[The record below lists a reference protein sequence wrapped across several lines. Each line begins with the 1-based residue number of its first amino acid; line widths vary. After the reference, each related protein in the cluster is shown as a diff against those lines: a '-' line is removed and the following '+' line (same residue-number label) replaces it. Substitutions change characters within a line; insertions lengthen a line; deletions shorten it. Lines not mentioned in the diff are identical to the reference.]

1 MARPISGPEHPRHP
15 LRRHVG
21 RPWPDPASPSRS
33 LRRQR
38 LIAAAAPVRNNGTA
52 SSWGTR
58 QMRMLAA
65 IALIMPFAAAA
76 IAQPAGDFYK
86 GKTLSVVVGHEAG
99 TGYDFFGRTLARHIG
114 RHIPGQPN
122 VVPQNTPGAGGLKT
136 ANWL

>member
-33 LRRQR
+33 LRRQGLMGGAGR
-38 LIAAAAPVRNNGTA
+38 FGYNGTA
-52 SSWGTR
+52 STWGAHQT
-58 QMRMLAA
+58 RMLAA
-65 IALIMPFAAAA
+65 IALIMPFAASA

-99 TGYDFFGRTLARHIG
+99 TGYAFFGRTLALHIG
-114 RHIPGQPN
+114 RHIP
-122 VVPQNTPGAGGLKT
+122 
-136 ANWL
+136 